1 MSSSTWQYN
10 DDGHQWVDVPANVSA
25 AFDAEDA
32 SPSPLSKNYPGGWS
46 GVLNT
51 RIMVKDGTNVPVRR
65 APTGPPVYYIDGRRL
80 TRASCLALDA
90 QGTARDGPYIYAR
103 DNASATVNG
112 KIATLAVEAESWAQI
127 RHECRT
133 SYVWT
138 MTPFKYDLEMSVARK
153 LVPFFPRRLQN
164 LMSQFDPGAHAGT
177 TFSDFLKPRAYDIF
191 YAYQAKYSSVAATTV
206 DAATAVDTSTNAAF
220 EAGLANDETPVDFQ
234 VSGQNY
240 RLLFNPNALCFVGAT
255 RAPPCVIR
263 VENYAHM
270 MHNLLDAEEQLKR
283 QRPGRLQS
291 GDPLFDQAL
300 TAAEQMLISSGQ
312 SEQYVRQRRRNN
324 YFWPAGL
331 TSNEQS
337 SLLEMW
343 SLYLAQIS
351 ECQIQRVPVDN
362 TSPFEYRPRERNL
375 CVDLSNELQSGMP
388 AERLNFIRHTCTWL
402 TPGRPTDMCIVC
414 SEARAQVRA
423 QCGHAL
429 CLRCWCNVSA
439 CPMCRA
445 EPATLTWAPEEDG
458 SASAGAKK
466 KQKTD
471 VGERR
476 RIIQA
481 EMQQA
486 RRQGNV
492 KRIRELM
499 RLLNALQY
507 TPEFKQFVL

>member
-1 MSSSTWQYN
+1 MSSSTWQFN
-10 DDGHQWVDVPANVSA
+10 DGRQWVDVPANVSA
-25 AFDAEDA
+25 AFDAQDA
-32 SPSPLSKNYPGGWS
+32 SPSPLPKNYPDGWS

-65 APTGPPVYYIDGRRL
+65 APSGPPVYYVDGRRL

-90 QGTARDGPYIYAR
+90 QGTAHDGPYIYAR
-103 DNASATVNG
+103 ENGSVTVNG
-112 KIATLAVEAESWAQI
+112 KPATLAVKDESWAQI

-138 MTPFKYDLEMSVARK
+138 MTPFKYDLEMSVARE
-153 LVPFFPRRLQN
+153 LLPFFPRLQN
-164 LMSQFDPGAHAGT
+164 LMSEFDPGAHAGT
-177 TFSDFLKPRAYDIF
+177 TFSDFLGYRGAYDIF
-191 YAYQAKYSSVAATTV
+191 DAYQAKYSSV
-206 DAATAVDTSTNAAF
+206 AATAVDTSTNAAF
-220 EAGLANDETPVDFQ
+220 EAGLANDETPVDFL

-270 MHNLLDAEEQLKR
+270 MQYLQEREEQLKS
-283 QRPGRLQS
+283 QRPERLQP
-291 GDPLFDQAL
+291 GEPLFDQAL
-300 TAAEQMLISSGQ
+300 TPAEQMLISSGQ
-312 SEQYVRQRRRNN
+312 PEQYVRQRRRNN

-331 TSNEQS
+331 TSDEQS

-351 ECQIQRVPVDN
+351 ECQIRRVPVDN

-375 CVDLSNELQSGMP
+375 CVELSNELESGMP
-388 AERLNFIRHTCTWL
+388 AGRLNFIRHTCTWL

-414 SEARAQVRA
+414 SEARAQVQA

-445 EPATLTWAPEEDG
+445 KPATLTWAPEDDG
-458 SASAGAKK
+458 AASAGAANK
-466 KQKTD
+466 KQKTNAN
-471 VGERR
+471 ELQR
-476 RIIQA
+476 IQA
-481 EMQQA
+481 ELQKA
-486 RRQGNV
+486 TRKGDV

-499 RLLNALQY
+499 RQRNALQY

>member
-10 DDGHQWVDVPANVSA
+10 DGHQWVDVPGNVSA
-25 AFDAEDA
+25 AFDAQDA
-32 SPSPLSKNYPGGWS
+32 SPSPLPRNYPGGWS

-65 APTGPPVYYIDGRRL
+65 APTGPPVYYVDGRRL

-90 QGTARDGPYIYAR
+90 QGTAHDGPYIYAR
-103 DNASATVNG
+103 EDGSVTVNG
-112 KIATLAVEAESWAQI
+112 KPATLAVEDESWAQI

-133 SYVWT
+133 SHVWT
-138 MTPFKYDLEMSVARK
+138 MTPFKYDLEISVARE
-153 LVPFFPRRLQN
+153 LVPFFPRLQN
-164 LMSQFDPGAHAGT
+164 LMSEFDPGAHAGT
-177 TFSDFLKPRAYDIF
+177 TFSDFLGYRGAYDIF
-191 YAYQAKYSSVAATTV
+191 DAYQAKYSSV
-206 DAATAVDTSTNAAF
+206 AATAVDTSTNAAF
-220 EAGLANDETPVDFQ
+220 EAGLANNETPVDFL

-270 MHNLLDAEEQLKR
+270 MQYLQEREEQLKR
-283 QRPGRLQS
+283 QRPERLQH

-300 TAAEQMLISSGQ
+300 TAAEQALISSGQ
-312 SEQYVRQRRRNN
+312 PEQYVRQRRRNN

-331 TSNEQS
+331 TSDEQS

-351 ECQIQRVPVDN
+351 ECQIRRVPVDN

-375 CVDLSNELQSGMP
+375 CVELSNELESGML
-388 AERLNFIRHTCTWL
+388 ANRLNFIRHTCTWL
-402 TPGRPTDMCIVC
+402 TPGRPTGMCIVC
-414 SEARAQVRA
+414 SEARAQVQA

-445 EPATLTWAPEEDG
+445 KPATLTWAPEDNG
-458 SASAGAKK
+458 SASAGASKK
-466 KQKTD
+466 KQKTN
-471 VGERR
+471 VGERQR
-476 RIIQA
+476 IQA
-481 EMQQA
+481 DMQQA
-486 RRQGNV
+486 RSQGNV
-492 KRIRELM
+492 KRMRELM
-499 RLLNALQY
+499 KQLNALQY

>member
-1 MSSSTWQYN
+1 MSSSTWQFN
-10 DDGHQWVDVPANVSA
+10 DGHQWVDVPANVSA
-25 AFDAEDA
+25 AFDAQDA
-32 SPSPLSKNYPGGWS
+32 SPSPLPQNYPDGWS

-51 RIMVKDGTNVPVRR
+51 RTMVKDGTNVPVRR
-65 APTGPPVYYIDGRRL
+65 APSGPPVYYVDGRRL

-103 DNASATVNG
+103 ENGSVTVNG
-112 KIATLAVEAESWAQI
+112 KPATLAVEDESWAQI

-138 MTPFKYDLEMSVARK
+138 MTPFKYDLEMSVARE
-153 LVPFFPRRLQN
+153 LLPFFPRLQN
-164 LMSQFDPGAHAGT
+164 LMSEFDPGAHAGT
-177 TFSDFLKPRAYDIF
+177 TFSDFLGYRGAYDIF
-191 YAYQAKYSSVAATTV
+191 DAYQAKYSSV
-206 DAATAVDTSTNAAF
+206 AATAVDTSTNAAF
-220 EAGLANDETPVDFQ
+220 EAGLANDETPVDFL

-270 MHNLLDAEEQLKR
+270 MQYLQEREEQLKS
-283 QRPGRLQS
+283 QRPERLQP
-291 GDPLFDQAL
+291 GEPLFDQAL
-300 TAAEQMLISSGQ
+300 TPAEQMLISSGQ
-312 SEQYVRQRRRNN
+312 PEQYVRQRRRNN

-331 TSNEQS
+331 TSDEQS

-351 ECQIQRVPVDN
+351 ECQIRRVPVDN

-375 CVDLSNELQSGMP
+375 CVELSNELESGMP
-388 AERLNFIRHTCTWL
+388 AGRLNFIRHTCTWL

-414 SEARAQVRA
+414 SEARAQVQA

-429 CLRCWCNVSA
+429 CLRCWCNVSV

-445 EPATLTWAPEEDG
+445 KPVTLTWAPDDG
-458 SASAGAKK
+458 AASAGAAKK
-466 KQKTD
+466 KQKTNAN
-471 VGERR
+471 ERQ
-476 RIIQA
+476 RIES
-481 EMQQA
+481 EMQEA
-486 RRQGNV
+486 RRKGDV
-492 KRIRELM
+492 KRMRGLM
-499 RLLNALQY
+499 KQLNALQY